1 MSLAIDDMLLQ
12 ILPHSKT
19 TDLLISKDGSHG
31 FIRGETQLVLG
42 VLKSLILQVG
52 PDSLETLCFREFYF
66 LREMIGNFLPEKRR
80 PSCSR

>member
-42 VLKSLILQVG
+42 VLKFLLLQVG
-52 PDSLETLCFREFYF
+52 PDSLHTLC
-66 LREMIGNFLPEKRR
+66 
-80 PSCSR
+80 